1 MKRTSLFLATI
12 FFLAF
17 ASNSFAGE
25 KGKESSSAAAVKI
38 SGKVIDVKTG
48 EALAGVMVKIE
59 DMNLTSYTDLDG
71 NFEIQGLIPGKYDI
85 TTSLISYE
93 PLKMNVEVTNSLSK
107 LKVSLETLSKGK

>member
-12 FFLAF
+12 LFLSF
-17 ASNSFAGE
+17 ASSSFAGE
-25 KGKESSSAAAVKI
+25 KGKESSSAAAVNI

-59 DMNLTSYTDLDG
+59 DMNLTSYSDLDG
-71 NFEIQGLIPGKYDI
+71 NFEIKGLVPGKYNL

-93 PLKMNVEVTNSLSK
+93 PAKMDVEATSSANR
-107 LKVSLETLSKGK
+107 LKVSLETLTKNK

>member
-12 FFLAF
+12 FFLVF
-17 ASNSFAGE
+17 ASSSFATE
-25 KGKESSSAAAVKI
+25 KGKESSSAASVKI

-59 DMNLTSYTDLDG
+59 DMNLTSYSDLEG
-71 NFEIQGLIPGKYDI
+71 NFEIQGLMPGKYNL

-93 PLKMNVEVTNSLSK
+93 PVKLDVEANSSSDK
-107 LKVSLETLSKGK
+107 LKVSLETLSRSK